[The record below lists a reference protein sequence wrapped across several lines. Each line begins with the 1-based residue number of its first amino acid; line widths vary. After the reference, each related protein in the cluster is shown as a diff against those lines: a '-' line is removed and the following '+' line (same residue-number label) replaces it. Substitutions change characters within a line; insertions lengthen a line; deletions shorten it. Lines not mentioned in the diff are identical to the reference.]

1 MNALSPDHPAQ
12 LAWGF
17 VLETEAQAALKRQGV
32 FAFLAMCARPAVI
45 EVRELFREIA
55 TDADYLDDRLHA
67 AAEDGRLDGEEL
79 AELSGLAREIKT
91 EAVTGKIIR

>member
-1 MNALSPDHPAQ
+1 MNALAQSHPLQEAFSFLSLLSARAESQLLFRQ
-12 LAWGF
+12 LADWGR
-17 VLETEAQAALKRQGV
+17 A
-32 FAFLAMCARPAVI
+32 
-45 EVRELFREIA
+45 EVTACGELFVEIA

-67 AAEDGRLDGEEL
+67 AAEDGRFDGEEL